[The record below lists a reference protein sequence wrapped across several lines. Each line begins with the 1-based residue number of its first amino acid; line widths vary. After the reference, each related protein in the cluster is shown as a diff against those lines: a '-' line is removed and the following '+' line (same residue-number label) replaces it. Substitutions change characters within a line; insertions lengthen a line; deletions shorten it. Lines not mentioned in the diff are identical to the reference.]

1 MSTPPPRC
9 SFVFFDGGGG
19 GGGGRAN
26 KKSCEDDDVQK
37 WSKINEISRGQQY
50 NAHLCNQCAIYR
62 AMSLVV
68 FAGSNL
74 FTQHKPLHFF
84 DAFSRLMSL
93 VIGVLGSPW

>member
-1 MSTPPPRC
+1 M
-9 SFVFFDGGGG
+9 FFLTGGGG
-19 GGGGRAN
+19 GSD
-26 KKSCEDDDVQK
+26 KKVVKTMQK